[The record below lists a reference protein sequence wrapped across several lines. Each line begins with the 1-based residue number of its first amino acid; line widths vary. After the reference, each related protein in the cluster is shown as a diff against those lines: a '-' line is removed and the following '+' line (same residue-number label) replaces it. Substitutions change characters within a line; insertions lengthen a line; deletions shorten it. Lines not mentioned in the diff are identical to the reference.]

1 LTPVENR
8 SKNWLNRV
16 KNYLIGAE
24 CEIVMTTPQEHD
36 KYMSIVQGLTHFSFI
51 TLASTIKKL
60 HINVKKSRSFSSPV
74 YSLMLDM
81 VSRIVF
87 QNPSLYY
94 SIQKNNKETG
104 YARKTL
110 IKEGI
115 YLSNLIEQGDEE
127 DFVKNILESAQH
139 LDEREEAL
147 IRSDNTIGMITQK
160 ANVLT
165 NAMGNEIGLRDLY
178 SKKIHVGVVKKVTSK
193 CVVLENNEEISLKIS
208 NIDILSKKEV
218 FEWKKN
224 NLKLEYFDLTVQ
236 LSSNCDEKYLMKM
249 FKHIEGII
257 EAEIIDVKQIN
268 DSLKNFTFHYSVFD
282 KDDKYY
288 VEEYICGIGG
298 KIIHD

>member
-1 LTPVENR
+1 
-8 SKNWLNRV
+8 
-16 KNYLIGAE
+16 
-24 CEIVMTTPQEHD
+24 
-36 KYMSIVQGLTHFSFI
+36 
-51 TLASTIKKL
+51 
-60 HINVKKSRSFSSPV
+60 
-74 YSLMLDM
+74 MLDM

-298 KIIHD
+298 KIIHV